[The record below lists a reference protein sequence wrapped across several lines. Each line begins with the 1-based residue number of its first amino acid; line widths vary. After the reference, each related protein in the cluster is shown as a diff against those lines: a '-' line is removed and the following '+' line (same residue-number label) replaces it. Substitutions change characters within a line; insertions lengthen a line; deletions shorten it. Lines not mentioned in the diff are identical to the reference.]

1 MPGVVV
7 EAAVMNKDP
16 AAYLENLDVL
26 VHHEKKTVW
35 AIAQMTGLVQDH
47 DMPPTA
53 SFFFFFHSSFFVLYR
68 AGSHPRHML

>member
-16 AAYLENLDVL
+16 TAYLENLDVL

-35 AIAQMTGLVQDH
+35 AKWAVDRTGSG
-47 DMPPTA
+47 A
-53 SFFFFFHSSFFVLYR
+53 R
-68 AGSHPRHML
+68 